1 MTDLQQ
7 AFRMIEWLDEERR
20 RDKTT
25 IAKLEERLQQQQG
38 HIEQLTRHIN
48 GVEKEQ
54 NDMRTQFIPAGRDT
68 EVSEQLRGEMRQL
81 IEAVESKR
89 LAAERELER
98 RQEFAREMATRP
110 VRELN
115 ERVDKVEQNL
125 EDIGAARAERDR
137 VATALSLVQQRI
149 EDIAKKSEDPERR
162 VVLLEEQRR
171 QDNRRISD
179 MQTQLPELQ
188 KIIDGVKAKVD
199 RIEAL
204 SLANEKRAVELQNT
218 ERTRREELQAFTDQ
232 QALIMQQRDQQIKE
246 ISRSVGAYDEEIR
259 RSLERL
265 ESWGETYRQMKKIVG
280 DFERIGERLERRI
293 NEVAEMQRLSEERF
307 REEWND
313 WIKDDQRRWKQF
325 TLSNDEAW
333 RNHEKEMGEFRK
345 TVDEA
350 HEATVPVR
358 QSLER
363 LWKLEEARARLY
375 LDGYKSLM
383 MEFEIA
389 APSSVLSNTEISSL
403 KNGNGEGT
411 TGNGTTNGGNGTT

>member
-1 MTDLQQ
+1 MTDIQQ

-25 IAKLEERLQQQQG
+25 IAKLEERLQQQQT

-48 GVEKEQ
+48 GVEKDQ
-54 NDMRTQFIPAGRDT
+54 TDMRTQFVPKER
-68 EVSEQLRGEMRQL
+68 EPELVEQLRNEMRNL
-81 IEAVESKR
+81 IESIESKR
-89 LAAERELER
+89 LTAERELER
-98 RQEFAREMATRP
+98 RQEFAREMSARP
-110 VRELN
+110 IRELN
-115 ERVDKVEQNL
+115 ERLDKL
-125 EDIGAARAERDR
+125 ENALDDMGASRAERDR
-137 VATALSLVQQRI
+137 ISTALQLVQQRI
-149 EDIAKKSEDPERR
+149 EDIAKKAEDPERR

-179 MQTQLPELQ
+179 VQTQMPELQ
-188 KIIDGVKAKVD
+188 KVIDGVKQKVD

-204 SLANEKRAVELQNT
+204 SLANEKRAIELQNA
-218 ERTRREELQAFTDQ
+218 EGARRDELQSFTDQ
-232 QALIMQQRDQQIKE
+232 QLLIMQQRDQQIKE
-246 ISRSVGAYDEEIR
+246 LSRSVGAYDEEIR

-265 ESWGETYRQMKKIVG
+265 ENWSETYRQMKKIVG

-333 RNHEKEMGEFRK
+333 RNHEKEIAEFRK
-345 TVDEA
+345 MVEDTR
-350 HEATVPVR
+350 EATLPIR

-363 LWKLEEARARLY
+363 LWRLEEARAKLY

-389 APSSVLSNTEISSL
+389 APSSVLSNTDISSL
-403 KNGNGEGT
+403 TNGDSNNTNGNNT
-411 TGNGTTNGGNGTT
+411 PNGTP